1 MNKFLMRN
9 MGTIASLVVL
19 LAPVVAMSATGLD
32 AGADD
37 AFKGTYEFI
46 SHAATGNLGRSIA
59 LVGGLIS
66 LGIGAAAGKALPA
79 ITGIVL
85 GVFGSLGP
93 TIINSIFKT
102 ALI

>member
-37 AFKGTYEFI
+37 AFKGTY
-46 SHAATGNLGRSIA
+46 
-59 LVGGLIS
+59 
-66 LGIGAAAGKALPA
+66 IGVRDYFLEESKNYNH
-79 ITGIVL
+79 
-85 GVFGSLGP
+85 S
-93 TIINSIFKT
+93 
-102 ALI
+102 